1 MFNVGILGLFIDFGC
16 EFAVFKL
23 SGFVNM
29 SIFAVSFFKRCRFRL
44 FSIVIDVYKRFTK
57 MCVRLQIEAF
67 FIPFFQKK
75 PLFLTGCSPIVGFLI
90 LKSSKR
96 GKIWLNL
103 LIIIENCVME
113 LLLVIL
119 LQKNQKKAVLVTI
132 LPLE

>member
-1 MFNVGILGLFIDFGC
+1 
-16 EFAVFKL
+16 
-23 SGFVNM
+23 
-29 SIFAVSFFKRCRFRL
+29 
-44 FSIVIDVYKRFTK
+44 

-75 PLFLTGCSPIVGFLI
+75 PLFLTSCSPIVGFLI